1 MDLSVASMDAIRV
14 EEHGDLTRLSLSQ
27 IPRPTPG
34 PGEVLVEVRAAG
46 LNHLDLWVR
55 RGVPGHRFPL
65 PLVVGC
71 DGAGVV
77 TALGPKIE
85 RAKLGDE
92 VIVAP
97 GISCG
102 VCAACSQGNDPL
114 CSKYGI
120 LGETRDGLCAEYAV
134 VPEANLIPKPPSV
147 DWAEAGSFALAALTA
162 WTMITDRAQLQP
174 GESILVIAAGSGVGS
189 IAVQIGRF
197 LGCHVIATAGG
208 EKKCAQLPALGA
220 DAVIDHR
227 RESISQRVR
236 EITDRRGVDVVFEH
250 VGEETWQESLASLA
264 WGGRL
269 VTCGATTGASAS
281 IHLRR
286 LFFKNQSIL
295 GSTMGPRAH
304 LHRLVKLLER
314 RLIQPMVTHTL
325 PLKEISRAHQ
335 LLEAR
340 EVFGKVALL
349 PRSLS

>member
-1 MDLSVASMDAIRV
+1 MDQNAELMNAIRV
-14 EEHGDLTRLSLSQ
+14 EEHGDLTQLSLSQ

-55 RGVPGHRFPL
+55 RGVPGHQFPL

-77 TALGPKIE
+77 VSVGPNIE
-85 RAKLGDE
+85 RAKVGDE

-102 VCAACSQGNDPL
+102 VCAACLQGNDPL

-120 LGETRDGLCAEYAV
+120 FGETRDGLCAEYAV
-134 VPEANLIPKPPSV
+134 VPEANLIPKPPAV
-147 DWAEAGSFALAALTA
+147 DWPEAGSFALVALTA

-174 GESILVIAAGSGVGS
+174 GESMLVIAAGSGVGS
-189 IAVQIGRF
+189 LAVQIGRY

-220 DAVIDHR
+220 DQVIDHH
-227 RESISQRVR
+227 RESIAERVA
-236 EITDRRGVDVVFEH
+236 ELTDRRGVDVVFEH
-250 VGEETWQESLASLA
+250 VGEETWKESLASLA

-269 VTCGATTGASAS
+269 VTCGATTGAAAS

-314 RLIQPMVTHTL
+314 GLIEPKVAHTF
-325 PLKEISRAHQ
+325 PLKEISKAHQ

-340 EVFGKVALL
+340 EVFGKIALL
-349 PRSLS
+349 P